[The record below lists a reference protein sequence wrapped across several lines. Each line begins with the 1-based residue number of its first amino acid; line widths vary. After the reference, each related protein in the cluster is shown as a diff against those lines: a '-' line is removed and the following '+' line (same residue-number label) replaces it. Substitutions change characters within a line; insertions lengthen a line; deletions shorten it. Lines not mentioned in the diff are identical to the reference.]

1 MILNKL
7 VEHLKKSIL
16 LKIVS
21 LNSVVIGFRL
31 LISIVIQKLLA
42 ETVGASGI
50 AKIGQL
56 RNLMVILTSTSSLGV
71 FNGVVKYTS
80 ELKKEE
86 DLLAKFFSTAFI
98 FSILGSLI
106 SASILFIF
114 STWISIQLFGND
126 TFESIIKITAFI
138 VPAISLNR
146 IFSGVVN
153 GLSAYKHYVKIEL
166 IAYLISSILLLYSLF
181 NFDVNGVLIAIA
193 VAPLVQ
199 LLVLLYVFGSVLKT
213 QIKFKGL
220 CLNAPFTKAL
230 LTFTA
235 MSFISTVLI
244 NYIEIDIR
252 SQITNKISSEQAGYW
267 TAMLFISKNYMV
279 FSTGLF
285 TLYVIPRFAEIYSV
299 QDFKK
304 EVFHIYKTILPLF
317 AIGMILIY
325 VSRVLIIEIVYP
337 EFLEMKPLFKWQL
350 LGDFVRLCS
359 LVLAHQFLAKKMLAS
374 YIVTEFISLILFY
387 VFAKLLVDSYGIEG
401 VVMAHLYR
409 YIIYFIVVI
418 IAIWYHFKK
427 KNDTKPSGV
436 LDTF

>member
-1 MILNKL
+1 MFKNLFK
-7 VEHLKKSIL
+7 HFRSSML

-21 LNSVVIGFRL
+21 LNSLVIGFRL
-31 LISIVIQKLLA
+31 LISIVIQKFLA
-42 ETVGASGI
+42 ELVGASGI

-86 DLLAKFFSTAFI
+86 SLFAKFFSTTFI
-98 FSILGSLI
+98 FSVVGTVI
-106 SASILFIF
+106 SASVLFVF
-114 STWISIQLFGND
+114 SNWISIQLLGSD
-126 TFESIIKITAFI
+126 SFEFVIKILAFV

-153 GLSAYKHYVKIEL
+153 GLSAYKQYAKIEL
-166 IAYLISSILLLYSLF
+166 IAYLISSVFLLYGLF
-181 NFDVNGVLIAIA
+181 QYDINGVFIAIA
-193 VAPLVQ
+193 IAPIVQ

-213 QIKFKGL
+213 KIKLKGFSL
-220 CLNAPFTKAL
+220 HSSFAKAL
-230 LTFTA
+230 LTFAA

-252 SQITNKISSEQAGYW
+252 SQVTNQISSYQAGYW
-267 TAMLFISKNYMV
+267 TAILFISKNYMV

-285 TLYVIPRFAEIYSV
+285 TLYVIPRFSGIYYV

-304 EVFHIYKTILPLF
+304 EVFYIYKTILPFF
-317 AIGMILIY
+317 AVGMTLIY
-325 VSRVLIIEIVYP
+325 VFRMLIIDVVYP
-337 EFLEMKPLFKWQL
+337 GFFGMEPLFKWQL

-359 LVLAHQFLAKKMLAS
+359 LVLAHQFLAKKMLIS

-387 VFAKLLVDSYGIEG
+387 VFAKLLVDSYGTEG
-401 VVMAHLYR
+401 IVMAHLYR
-409 YIIYFIVVI
+409 YVIYFIVVI
-418 IAIWYHFKK
+418 IAIWIHFKNN
-427 KNDTKPSGV
+427 KNPTLPSG
-436 LDTF
+436 LDML